1 MSNPMV
7 DAVVDANDEAVA
19 MLLNGDHDHA
29 LASFRCALEACHQF
43 PFTFEDQG
51 GTEETNSIIASV
63 ALGDYES
70 HSVTPDNLFAFYN
83 HAFVLGSSPDITTRT
98 LQQESHHDAMLPTVL
113 LFNTAMTLYGKGLCG
128 GGPNSSKSLT
138 DALILYSMVISSMT
152 DQARFED
159 LHAIELASW
168 NNMGYIY
175 SHFSEH
181 ENARKC
187 RVYLY
192 QTLFA
197 DPDTSLRLTYGYSY
211 SLFYLF
217 VVGSEVR
224 RREMRLSF

>member
-1 MSNPMV
+1 MP
-7 DAVVDANDEAVA
+7 
-19 MLLNGDHDHA
+19 H
-29 LASFRCALEACHQF
+29 
-43 PFTFEDQG
+43 
-51 GTEETNSIIASV
+51 
-63 ALGDYES
+63 
-70 HSVTPDNLFAFYN
+70 NLFAFYN
-83 HAFVLGSSPDITTRT
+83 HAFVFGSPRDIATRT
-98 LQQESHHDAMLPTVL
+98 SQQESHHFTMLPVVL
-113 LFNTAMTLYGKGLCG
+113 LFNSATTLCG
-128 GGPNSSKSLT
+128 KALCEVGPNSSNYLT
-138 DALILYSMVISSMT
+138 RALQLYFMVISLIT
-152 DQARFED
+152 DEAGFED
-159 LHAIELASW
+159 LHEIKLASW

-224 RREMRLSF
+224 RREMRLLYR